1 MLAFFAGGVRAAT
14 RGVTRGLRG
23 FGEPCWRWCSP
34 QPCSPYRWD
43 RFSGHG
49 SRLPHP
55 GAPKFQRGCS
65 PSLRNIYPSF
75 WICATWHP
83 QPRLG
88 KAPCRWRSRF
98 QHRRFPLPRRQR
110 ILPGWIVRA
119 HFQKPVT
126 VRILPPWWSRV
137 RSARK
142 SRSSRPTRRCR
153 SNLVRENQAM
163 KQILISGRAAGIPGI
178 VSRGRGICTEKP
190 FALQLGPE

>member
-14 RGVTRGLRG
+14 RVVTRGLRG

-43 RFSGHG
+43 RFSKARFAPSTPGRAENSEGLQAEFQEHL
-49 SRLPHP
+49 SALPGLP
-55 GAPKFQRGCS
+55 
-65 PSLRNIYPSF
+65 
-75 WICATWHP
+75 WHP

-88 KAPCRWRSRF
+88 KAPCRWRSKF
-98 QHRRFPLPRRQR
+98 QHRRFPLSRRQR
-110 ILPGWIVRA
+110 ILGSPGPTSRSPSRCES
-119 HFQKPVT
+119 F
-126 VRILPPWWSRV
+126 PPSWSRV

-142 SRSSRPTRRCR
+142 SRSSRSTRRCR
-153 SNLVRENQAM
+153 SNLRRENQAM